1 MNFFKRFSFFFFG
14 FTIGLIF
21 LFFLMDKKDTSFNY
35 SPNKRV
41 LGDILKKNWIV
52 DPIDINVIERDK
64 LLNEFRV
71 DFSRS
76 DTTLDS
82 CKIYVI
88 YPKSNTGI
96 FFEAEN
102 CSKTVVFKRL
112 KL

>member
-1 MNFFKRFSFFFFG
+1 MSFFKRFSFYFFG
-14 FTIGLIF
+14 FLIGLFF

-41 LGDILKKNWIV
+41 LGDILKKNWII
-52 DPIDINVIERDK
+52 DSIDITFIERDK
-64 LLNEFRV
+64 LLTEFRV
-71 DFSRS
+71 DFSKS
-76 DTTLDS
+76 NTTLDS

-88 YPKSNTGI
+88 YPKSKTET

-102 CSKTVVFKRL
+102 CSKTVVFKRI